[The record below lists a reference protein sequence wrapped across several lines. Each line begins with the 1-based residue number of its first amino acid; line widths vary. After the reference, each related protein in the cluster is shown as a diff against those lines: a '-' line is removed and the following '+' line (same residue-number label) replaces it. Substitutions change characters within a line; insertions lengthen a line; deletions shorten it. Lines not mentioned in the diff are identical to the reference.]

1 METNTLFP
9 INENAI
15 IINEAQLIL
24 AEKRTHL
31 AMLRTGIAILALPM
45 TLVSFLIATSRL
57 YFIADVL
64 IYMIP
69 LFILCAGLLGL
80 GGYLVFRSVIK
91 LHQDAR
97 LLDQLKMQNSILSQL
112 MD

>member
-1 METNTLFP
+1 METNASIP
-9 INENAI
+9 NSENAI
-15 IINEAQLIL
+15 IINEAHLIL

-57 YFIADVL
+57 YDIAEVMFYL
-64 IYMIP
+64 IP
-69 LFILCAGLLGL
+69 LFILCSVALGL
-80 GGYLVFRSVIK
+80 GGY
-91 LHQDAR
+91 
-97 LLDQLKMQNSILSQL
+97 

>member
-1 METNTLFP
+1 METNNLIP
-9 INENAI
+9 MNENAI

-45 TLVSFLIATSRL
+45 TLVSFLVATSRFYL
-57 YFIADVL
+57 IADVL
-64 IYMIP
+64 LYLIP
-69 LFILCAGLLGL
+69 LFILCSGLLGL
-80 GGYLVFRSVIK
+80 GGYLVIRSVKK

-97 LLDQLKMQNSILSQL
+97 FLEQLKMQNSILSQL